1 MNDVVSTERGF
12 GPYLLMAGLLS
23 LACGVLS
30 FVLLSG
36 GGHLFKLSPLVA
48 EVQVEAMAMPAAFRL
63 DAEEIATDLSER
75 LQRRATE
82 DFALR
87 TLLGSNGQQ
96 QVSEIV
102 IPRLLN
108 AGVIRRMIQEIPSLE
123 AVTAVSSY
131 KSYIALQVNNTGDIP
146 LTDVAFSAPGAVRAE
161 KSDGSDLPIVTPDRD
176 VDVVNLGNLE
186 PGGEVNVRIWFENLP
201 EDILLQRDNFL
212 LAARNVRSGQIN
224 FRGTGRE
231 WFGADLEVTPWGRW
245 LVGAVVLSLG
255 LGGFISLLF
264 SAQAWLAARR
274 RTLSKAETS
283 RA

>member
-1 MNDVVSTERGF
+1 MNDIVSTEQGF

-23 LACGVLS
+23 LVCGAVSFVVLS
-30 FVLLSG
+30 G
-36 GGHLFKLSPLVA
+36 EGQLFKSSPLVA

-96 QVSEIV
+96 QVSDIV

-108 AGVIRRMIQEIPSLE
+108 VGVIRRMIQEIPSLDT
-123 AVTAVSSY
+123 VTAVSSY
-131 KSYIALQVNNTGDIP
+131 QSHVSLQVNNTGDTP

-161 KSDGSDLPIVTPDRD
+161 KADGSELRIVTPDRD

-186 PGGEVNVRIWFENLP
+186 PGGETNVRIWFENPP
-201 EDILLQRDNFL
+201 EEILSQLDNFL
-212 LAARNVRSGQIN
+212 LAARNVRSGQVN

-231 WFGADLEVTPWGRW
+231 WFGADLEVNPWGRW
-245 LVGAVVLSLG
+245 LVGAVVLSLSV
-255 LGGFISLLF
+255 GGFISLLF

-274 RTLSKAETS
+274 RTKSKAEVS